1 MNEMEFKIE
10 NCFNKNDV
18 DKTYTTAQGNGGQK
32 VNKNHSAVQ
41 LYHRPTGI
49 SIKVQDTRHQ
59 AKNEEI
65 AWERLK
71 EKVESIHRSKA
82 EADYKNSIRAQI
94 GNGGRSDKKRT
105 YRVKEDLV
113 IDHITGKTARLSK
126 IIRGNLELLK

>member
-1 MNEMEFKIE
+1 MTETEFAIE
-10 NCFNKNDV
+10 NCFDKNDV

-32 VNKNHSAVQ
+32 VNKTHSAVQ

-49 SIKVQDTRHQ
+49 SIKVQDTRQQ

-71 EKVESIHRSKA
+71 ERVENIYKQKA
-82 EADYKNSIRAQI
+82 ADEYKDAVKAQI
-94 GNGGRSDKKRT
+94 GTGGRSDKKRT

-113 IDHITGKTARLSK
+113 IDHISGKTARLSK
-126 IIRGNLELLK
+126 VIKGAIDLLK

>member
-18 DKTYTTAQGNGGQK
+18 DKEYTTSQGKGGQN
-32 VNKNHSAVQ
+32 VNKVATAVR
-41 LYHRPTGI
+41 LTHKPTGI

-71 EKVESIHRSKA
+71 EKIEYIHKSKA
-82 EADYKNSIRAQI
+82 EADYKNSIRTQI
-94 GNGGRSDKKRT
+94 GNGGRSDKRRT

-126 IIRGNLELLK
+126 ILRGNLELLK

>member
-1 MNEMEFKIE
+1 MTETEFAIE
-10 NCFNKNDV
+10 NCFNQKDV

-32 VNKNHSAVQ
+32 VNKTHSAVQ

-49 SIKVQDTRHQ
+49 SIKVQDTRQ
-59 AKNEEI
+59 QSKNEEI

-71 EKVESIHRSKA
+71 EKVESSHKEKA
-82 EADYKNSIRAQI
+82 ANDYKNAVRAQI

-126 IIRGNLELLK
+126 VVKGNLELLK